1 MSVFKLPDLGEG
13 LEEAQVVEWLVK
25 PGDSIRLN
33 QPICQVETAKAL
45 VDIPSPFAGTVQQ
58 LHAKPGDTVEVGSA
72 LITIAEAGA
81 PSPSAA
87 PSAAAQQRQGSGS
100 VLVGYGTEGPP
111 ASGGFIRR
119 RRGVA
124 GAIASAAE
132 TAHGLSPA
140 VAAPTPAL
148 TGADA
153 GKASPL
159 VRKMAAEKGI
169 DLATISGTGPG
180 GRIRVE
186 DLDAA
191 LARGAVTA
199 SPLSRPSPAPA
210 ASLARPVAAPPI
222 PAADEQRISTIGLR
236 KAIAARM
243 VKAATTIPHFTEYS
257 LFDASALVTLR
268 ERLKA
273 DPTYA
278 ATHLTFL
285 PFFVRALAEAVRK
298 YPILN
303 SRWDEEGNAIVVK
316 KSIHVGIAT
325 DTARGL
331 VVPVIRDAHTLTLAQ
346 IAAECGRLIGLAREG
361 HLEARSLS
369 GSTITLTNVGAAGP
383 VDTGAPLIN
392 PPEACV
398 VGFGAIKTR
407 PLAVGDQVVAR
418 PSCWLS
424 MSADHRIV
432 DGATAAQFMGALV
445 AHLESPASLAA
456 GG

>member
-1 MSVFKLPDLGEG
+1 VSVFKLPDLGEG

-25 PGDSIRLN
+25 PGDTVQLN

-45 VDIPSPFAGTVQQ
+45 VDIPSPFEGTVQQ
-58 LHAKPGDTVEVGSA
+58 LHARPGDTVEVGSA
-72 LITIAEAGA
+72 LITIAEAGSPVPAGPQQPPTA
-81 PSPSAA
+81 P
-87 PSAAAQQRQGSGS
+87 QRQGSGS

-111 ASGGFIRR
+111 AGFIRR

-124 GAIASAAE
+124 GAVASAAE
-132 TAHGLSPA
+132 TAHGLLPA

-153 GKASPL
+153 GKSSPL

-169 DLATISGTGPG
+169 DLATIAGTGPG

-186 DLDAA
+186 DLEAA
-191 LARGAVTA
+191 IARGATMAV
-199 SPLSRPSPAPA
+199 PQQRPIPAPA
-210 ASLARPVAAPPI
+210 VSLPRPVAAPV
-222 PAADEQRISTIGLR
+222 PAADEERISTVGLR

-243 VKAATTIPHFTEYS
+243 LKAATTIPHFTEYS
-257 LFDASALVTLR
+257 LFDAAALGALR

-273 DPTYA
+273 DPAYA
-278 ATHLTFL
+278 ASRLTFL
-285 PFFVRALAEAVRK
+285 PFFVRALVEAVRQ

-331 VVPVIRDAHTLTLAQ
+331 VVPVVRDANALTLAQ
-346 IAAECGRLIGLAREG
+346 IAAECSRLVGLARDG
-361 HLEARSLS
+361 QLDARSLS
-369 GSTITLTNVGAAGP
+369 GSTITITNVGAAGP

-407 PLAVGDQVVAR
+407 PMVVGDQVLAR

-424 MSADHRIV
+424 LSADHRIV

-445 AHLESPASLAA
+445 QRLEAPAGLV
-456 GG
+456 